1 MCSYSNKGTK
11 EVIFHEI
18 QLQKLIKYLKSQHT
32 TFLIKFD
39 KSQQTLLKIDLYR
52 AVITEIKEKG
62 EIDVK
67 SKNMMIT
74 NEIAEITIKR
84 YTKFVKSIEKL
95 NSKFSQVIDEIEIK
109 SKNYYLLYLKK
120 FLRSASLK
128 FDGN

>member
-1 MCSYSNKGTK
+1 M
-11 EVIFHEI
+11 
-18 QLQKLIKYLKSQHT
+18 IK
-32 TFLIKFD
+32 
-39 KSQQTLLKIDLYR
+39 
-52 AVITEIKEKG
+52 EIKEKG
-62 EIDVK
+62 EIDEK

-109 SKNYYLLYLKK
+109 SKNYFLFDLKK